1 MTADT
6 LTRED
11 VQLHT
16 GTDPEKH
23 AHIVLKRDALP
34 GEPVEALCGYVLRPK
49 QDPRNL
55 PVCQACKAVFDDNEA
70 RSLAA
75 GWRGPKDV

>member
-1 MTADT
+1 MAGT
-6 LTRED
+6 LTQAD

-23 AHIVLKRDALP
+23 AHIVLKREYLP
-34 GEPVEALCGYVLRPK
+34 GEPVEALCGHTLRPK

-55 PVCQACKAVFDDNEA
+55 PVCPACRAVFDDNDA
-70 RSLAA
+70 RSMAA
-75 GWRGPKDV
+75 GWRGKADQ